1 MNSISI
7 IMPLKNGMPFL
18 QETLLSI
25 KNQTYSNWELLII
38 DASSTDGSI
47 ELVNSFNDS
56 RFKVIKRDLGPGLAR
71 NYGISISNGEYLAFI
86 DSDDIWHEEK
96 LDIQLK
102 EMVKN
107 NFLYTYTNYSWIDT
121 KTNLLGRNHYF
132 LHKMN
137 YQTFFSKRI
146 IVMSSVM
153 IKKDILKDLELT
165 AYDGFA
171 EDLYFHGKILQKGIV
186 AFGIDKYLLS
196 YRKHKKSRSKD
207 VISNQIAVWKLYR
220 NQFNLS
226 FMESILMYSLYIL
239 DVAYRRLFKI
249 N

>member
-107 NFLYTYTNYSWIDT
+107 NFFYTYTNYSWIDT

-171 EDLYFHGKILQKGIV
+171 EDLYFHGKIL
-186 AFGIDKYLLS
+186 
-196 YRKHKKSRSKD
+196 
-207 VISNQIAVWKLYR
+207 
-220 NQFNLS
+220 
-226 FMESILMYSLYIL
+226 
-239 DVAYRRLFKI
+239 
-249 N
+249 